1 VADFD
6 SKAQISLEYQ
16 QYLKALDSLI
26 QANQKFGKS
35 VGLTGQQ
42 IAGFEKRLNG
52 AKASLTGVAAEQRRA
67 TAEQKKATEE
77 QRKANAEQ
85 KKAEQ
90 QGALYTKYLEQ
101 QAAGMARKAAATD
114 KAAASAGRAEAKERK
129 LSGALAEQIE
139 RIRTLNQ
146 QTRALSD
153 SRKAIRGNLAAN
165 LSGIPENGPSP
176 RVGATFGNI
185 VSQSDKATQQASRS
199 YLNLSTSI
207 DGTIDARQRESQA
220 FSSSLQAR
228 LQQTAATD
236 KATEATDKAT
246 ASNGN
251 LESQLIRG
259 RYALFDVAQ
268 AYASVAAATLGAVS
282 ATAIFAT
289 QYETA
294 FTEIERTTLS
304 ITGEVSGNINNLRQ
318 DFLTLAETIPL
329 SFAELTKI
337 GALGAQLGIDESGLV
352 AFTETV
358 AQFSRVSGVSAEETA
373 LAFGRV
379 GQLLGV
385 TSDEYV
391 NLGSAIAAVAVSSAA
406 TDAQVISL
414 TKELAAGASGAGFTA
429 DAVVGLSSALAS
441 LGVAPERARGA
452 LSTYFGTLNK
462 AVAEGG
468 QSLADF
474 ATVTGISADELER
487 LVRNG
492 EGEKVLEGFIE
503 GLSRLDDVDTTV
515 ALDRLNLSQ
524 LRVADTFRRLGQNVE
539 FVAEQ
544 FGISRQAFAE
554 GTFLGDAYA
563 IVLDDVASQF
573 QLLLNSVAGF
583 LATAGLPFLEFLRVS
598 LPLVA
603 GFFTALTEFVSTD
616 FGVGVVK
623 FVTVLL
629 VLVGVLAATRA
640 AAALTAASIFAIS
653 TASTI
658 LGGTGVVATL
668 GAITTALL
676 GTNTAA
682 VTLKTSFA
690 LLSKVFAGL
699 AIAGFAVDGL
709 TNDFN
714 GLKEVAVFVL
724 EALGGVLDVFVTLA
738 DGIADSNIEILNW
751 SYSIQKAIPEL
762 RTLMEIIQAVAF
774 AAFDAADKFARM
786 FDAAGRSETANRIR
800 GRNGDTTGKRGKLGI
815 APILTDDNFDFAYFE
830 RLALG
835 VDNSA
840 SSFDDLS
847 SSIGGVDS
855 AATEAA
861 KEVRTLVDYAGD
873 LSKVFSR
880 SFDLRFKS
888 QLAVDGIAN
897 TWEALTDRIRE
908 ARLETDKLTADKAI
922 KEYFLSV
929 ADAYGD
935 ELRAGVLRGE
945 IADINEKLTE
955 TQSDASKE
963 LDGNSKAARNNR
975 STITGLVKQYQ
986 EYISALAESG
996 ADQATLNAAVA
1007 RSEIEFSQQARALGF
1022 SNAQL
1027 QPYIA
1032 SFRDMTTIIDKVP
1045 RNITVSV
1052 NVDPALQALAE
1063 LAALADR
1070 AGAAARNAAGS
1081 FGGIRLPSE
1090 QDSKGIRQ
1098 AALAATI
1105 LAQAAYVN
1113 QLRLSGNI
1121 SGAIKVVDLLNASRN
1136 NMTNGTYASGGF
1148 TGRGGKY
1155 EPAGVVHRGEY
1166 VVPKSQV
1173 NQSTGMPNANALGG
1187 QMPAS
1192 RGPSYAGGGMVTGR
1206 GMGAGMM
1213 VELSPIDRKLLA
1225 AAGNVSLSID
1235 GRVISGTV
1243 ARNNTVDALRGTN

>member
-16 QYLKALDSLI
+16 QYVKALDELI
-26 QANQKFGKS
+26 RANQQFGKS

-42 IAGFEKRLNG
+42 VAGFEKRLQG
-52 AKASLTGVAAEQRRA
+52 ARTQLTGEEAAQRSANKEKVAAVAA
-67 TAEQKKATEE
+67 T
-77 QRKANAEQ
+77 
-85 KKAEQ
+85 
-90 QGALYTKYLEQ
+90 
-101 QAAGMARKAAATD
+101 KAAT
-114 KAAASAGRAEAKERK
+114 
-129 LSGALAEQIE
+129 
-139 RIRTLNQ
+139 
-146 QTRALSD
+146 
-153 SRKAIRGNLAAN
+153 
-165 LSGIPENGPSP
+165 
-176 RVGATFGNI
+176 GATK
-185 VSQSDKATQQASRS
+185 D
-199 YLNLSTSI
+199 
-207 DGTIDARQRESQA
+207 
-220 FSSSLQAR
+220 
-228 LQQTAATD
+228 
-236 KATEATDKAT
+236 
-246 ASNGN
+246 

-268 AYASVAAATLGAVS
+268 AYAAVAAATLGAVS
-282 ATAIFAT
+282 ATAAFAIK
-289 QYETA
+289 YETA

-304 ITGEVSGNINNLRQ
+304 ISGQVSGNINNLRQ
-318 DFLTLAETIPL
+318 DFLALAETIPL

-337 GALGAQLGIDESGLV
+337 GALGAQLGIAESGLV
-352 AFTETV
+352 SFTETV

-406 TDAQVISL
+406 TDAQVIAL

-492 EGEKVLEGFIE
+492 EGEKVLEGFIQ
-503 GLSRLDDVDTTV
+503 GLSRLDDVDTTS

-539 FVAEQ
+539 FVAKQ
-544 FGISRQAFAE
+544 FAISRQAFAE

-583 LATAGLPFLEFLRVS
+583 LAAAGLPFLEFLRVA
-598 LPLVA
+598 LPLVT
-603 GFFTALTEFVSTD
+603 GFFNGLAEFVSTD
-616 FGVGVVK
+616 FGAGVVR
-623 FVTVLL
+623 FVSVLL

-653 TASTI
+653 TASSI
-658 LGGTGVVATL
+658 LGGTGVIATL
-668 GAITTALL
+668 GGITTALL

-682 VTLKTSFA
+682 VTLKTSLAF
-690 LLSKVFAGL
+690 LSKLFAGL
-699 AIAGFAVDGL
+699 AIAAVAVDGL
-709 TNDFN
+709 SNNFKGT
-714 GLKEVAVFVL
+714 KEAAAVLLEVFGGILDGAVL
-724 EALGGVLDVFVTLA
+724 LTDAFAEVNSTV
-738 DGIADSNIEILNW
+738 LNW
-751 SYSIQKAIPEL
+751 TYNVERSIPALTGLFDIVQSIAL
-762 RTLMEIIQAVAF
+762 
-774 AAFDAADKFARM
+774 AAFNAASGFSDM
-786 FDAAGRSETANRIR
+786 FNSANREVTANRIR
-800 GRNGDTTGKRGKLGI
+800 GKGRDTTGKRGKVAK
-815 APILTDDNFDFAYFE
+815 APALTDSNFDFAYFE
-830 RLALG
+830 GLASG
-835 VDNSA
+835 VGTSA
-840 SSFDDLS
+840 LAFDDLG
-847 SSIGGVDS
+847 SSIDGAGS
-855 AATEAA
+855 AANKTAE
-861 KEVRTLVDYAGD
+861 EVRTLVDYAGD

-880 SFDLRFKS
+880 AFDIRFKS
-888 QLAVDGIAN
+888 ILAVDGIAN

-945 IADINEKLTE
+945 IADINEKLTK
-955 TQSDASKE
+955 TQAKASSE
-963 LDGNSKAARNNR
+963 LDGNTKAARDNR

-986 EYISALAESG
+986 DYIAALAESG

-1007 RSEIEFSQQARALGF
+1007 KSEIEFTDQARALGF

-1032 SFRDMTTIIDKVP
+1032 SFRDMNTVINNVP

-1052 NVDPALQALAE
+1052 NADPALQALAE
-1063 LAALADR
+1063 LTAAASR
-1070 AGAAARNAAGS
+1070 AGAVARDAAGA
-1081 FGGIRLPSE
+1081 FGGISLPSTA
-1090 QDSKGIRQ
+1090 DSKGIRQ
-1098 AALAATI
+1098 AALAAKI
-1105 LAQAAYVN
+1105 LTQAAWVN
-1113 QLRLSGNI
+1113 QLRASGNI
-1121 SGAIKVVDLLNASRN
+1121 SGSIRAIDLLNSYTNAMRN
-1136 NMTNGTYASGGF
+1136 GNYASGGF

-1173 NQSTGMPNANALGG
+1173 NQSTGLPHANALGG

-1192 RGPSYAGGGMVTGR
+1192 RGPSYAGGGMVTGA
-1206 GMGAGMM
+1206 GGMM
-1213 VELSPIDRKLLA
+1213 VELGPKSMSVMRQAVQKEMAVYFDS
-1225 AAGNVSLSID
+1225 VE
-1235 GRVISGTV
+1235 V
-1243 ARNNTVDALRGTN
+1243 ARVANTGNKQIVAMGGRP